1 MVSVSKKRKVADECR
16 TFQDRW
22 TEQYF
27 FIVRGNKSIC
37 LICSDSVS
45 VKKEFN
51 LQRHSTT
58 KHGEYAKL
66 TGQERKYK
74 LHCLHLSLQ
83 KQQCIFTRQNE
94 ESENN
99 TQVSY
104 IVSNLIAQHMKP
116 FSDGEFLKT
125 VLRQ

>member
-1 MVSVSKKRKVADECR
+1 MASVSKKRKVAEEFR

-27 FIVRGNKSIC
+27 FIERGNKLIC
-37 LICSDSVS
+37 LICCDSVS

-51 LQRHSTT
+51 LQRHYTT
-58 KHGEYAKL
+58 KHWKYANL
-66 TGQERKYK
+66 TGQERKDK
-74 LHCLHLSLQ
+74 LHCLHHSLQ
-83 KQQCIFTRQNE
+83 KQQSVFTRQNE

-104 IVSNLIAQHMKP
+104 IVGNLIAQHMKP
-116 FSDGEFLKT
+116 FSDGEF
-125 VLRQ
+125 V